1 MAGIGGNR
9 LRIHR
14 EDDSGCVSRVAHG
27 PPPQAGGRA
36 TLFCALASPTKR
48 GNARAPDADSA
59 LYRFLVKVR
68 DQGVQFGR
76 ESEGSK

>member
-1 MAGIGGNR
+1 
-9 LRIHR
+9 
-14 EDDSGCVSRVAHG
+14 
-27 PPPQAGGRA
+27 
-36 TLFCALASPTKR
+36 LASPTKR